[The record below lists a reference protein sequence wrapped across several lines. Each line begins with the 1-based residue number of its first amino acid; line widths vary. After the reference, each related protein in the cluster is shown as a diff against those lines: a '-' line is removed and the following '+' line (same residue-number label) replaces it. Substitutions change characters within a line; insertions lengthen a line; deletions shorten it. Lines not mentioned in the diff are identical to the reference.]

1 MPFNT
6 FYLRGRGKGHF
17 FRTCFKSHSTSVTN
31 KVLNSQRE
39 RKNPGES
46 SCWKPSSTGFPSFMA
61 VTFCICILQRKI
73 LSAGQNEK
81 TLLLNSLVIN
91 ISSME
96 GWKCD
101 SPNIPASY
109 VYFWN
114 KYHDQAY
121 RILEKNQ
128 TNKQKNFHKN
138 A

>member
-6 FYLRGRGKGHF
+6 FYLKGRGKGHF
-17 FRTCFKSHSTSVTN
+17 FRTCFKSHSTSMTN
-31 KVLNSQRE
+31 KVLNSERE
-39 RKNPGES
+39 RKNPRES

-61 VTFCICILQRKI
+61 VTFCICILQRQI
-73 LSAGQNEK
+73 LSAGQNGK
-81 TLLLNSLVIN
+81 IHLLNIP
-91 ISSME
+91 SME

-101 SPNIPASY
+101 SPNLPASY

-128 TNKQKNFHKN
+128 TNKQKTFHNN